1 MVIGFYRHSW
11 THTKKNLGS
20 LQNIM
25 PYHIDERGRKY
36 EVVNTA
42 SGRRHGATTKSKA
55 SKQMRLLQAIEHGFV
70 PRKR

>member
-1 MVIGFYRHSW
+1 
-11 THTKKNLGS
+11 
-20 LQNIM
+20 M

-55 SKQMRLLQAIEHGFV
+55 SKQMRLLQALEQHDFA
-70 PRKR
+70 RKR